1 MDIDVEVVEV
11 LNEVESRLNM
21 VGRSDLSALSAAPST
36 GPTPAP
42 LIEDAAANVT
52 EEAAANTTVNS
63 AAHIEEDA
71 AAHIAENASVDIE
84 EDTSAEETS
93 AHIAEN
99 ASADIE
105 ENTVAHIAEN
115 VPANI
120 TEDAPANIIED
131 APANITEDA
140 AAHIA
145 EEESPMCIRSETSGV
160 WAYFVEGNVRKH
172 FEITLPA
179 EPEQYE
185 PANTTATPE
194 SEAISSPA
202 QLQDSPS
209 LLMAPAPV
217 EEEINQESV
226 QRVDMVITLCL
237 ISPSFIMKPI
247 SFCV

>member
-120 TEDAPANIIED
+120 TEDAPANI
-131 APANITEDA
+131 TEDA

-237 ISPSFIMKPI
+237 ISPSFIMKLI

>member
-1 MDIDVEVVEV
+1 M

-120 TEDAPANIIED
+120 TED